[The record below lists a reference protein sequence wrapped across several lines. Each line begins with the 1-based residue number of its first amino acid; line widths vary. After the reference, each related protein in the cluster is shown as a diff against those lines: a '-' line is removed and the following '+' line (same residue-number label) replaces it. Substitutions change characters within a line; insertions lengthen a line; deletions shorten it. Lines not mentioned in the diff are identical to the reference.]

1 MRASL
6 KAPNALL
13 RYLPAA
19 ARRTDIDIVYK
30 YARTVAHS
38 QNKSNLHAIWILK
51 YAFCD
56 LVSLFRE
63 LV

>member
-6 KAPNALL
+6 KALNALL
-13 RYLPAA
+13 RYVPAA
-19 ARRTDIDIVYK
+19 ARRTDIDI
-30 YARTVAHS
+30 YARNAAAHS